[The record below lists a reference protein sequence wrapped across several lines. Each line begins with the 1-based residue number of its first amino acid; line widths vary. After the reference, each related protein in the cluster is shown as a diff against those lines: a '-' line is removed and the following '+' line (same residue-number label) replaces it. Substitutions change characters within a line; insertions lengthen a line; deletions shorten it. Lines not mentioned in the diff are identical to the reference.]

1 MARWLIR
8 AGVFFLVLG
17 LALLSP
23 LADLLPVDLFSF
35 MARRTGPVRIVPAEG
50 DGGALGFAV
59 LLFGLALLG
68 AGLVARRR

>member
-1 MARWLIR
+1 MARWLVR
-8 AGVFFLVLG
+8 AGVCFLMLG

-23 LADLLPVDLFSF
+23 LADLLPVDMFSYL
-35 MARRTGPVRIVPAEG
+35 AQRTGPVRIVPAEG

-68 AGLVARRR
+68 AGLAARRR